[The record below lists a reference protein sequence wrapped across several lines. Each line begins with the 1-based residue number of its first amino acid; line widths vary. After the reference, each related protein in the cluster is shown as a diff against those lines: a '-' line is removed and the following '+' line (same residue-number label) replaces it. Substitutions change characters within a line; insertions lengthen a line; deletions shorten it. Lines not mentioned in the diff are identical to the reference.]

1 MSRQITTPEAA
12 MRLARTIAS
21 DILLYNRDEVDEGL
35 KNDDLF
41 ERLKDQ
47 IAEGH
52 RHFNE
57 RTSEELRS
65 THNFLERALVDVL
78 IHRAGETAASC
89 W

>member
-1 MSRQITTPEAA
+1 

-21 DILLYNRDEVDEGL
+21 DILLYNRGLVAEGL
-35 KNDDLF
+35 KQDDLF
-41 ERLKDQ
+41 ERLAEQ

-57 RTSEELRS
+57 RTDDSVRAQ
-65 THNFLERALVDVL
+65 HNFLERALVDVL
-78 IHRAGETAASC
+78 IHRSSDVTTPC